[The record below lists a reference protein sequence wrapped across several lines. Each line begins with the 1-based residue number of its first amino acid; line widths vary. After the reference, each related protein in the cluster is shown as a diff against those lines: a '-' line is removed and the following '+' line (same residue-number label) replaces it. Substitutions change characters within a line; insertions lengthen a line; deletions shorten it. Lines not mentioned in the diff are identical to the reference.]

1 MEASAIQINDTL
13 GENASVPESLPSHF
27 PFTYLARFR
36 LLVCTCCRHA
46 VWASP
51 DNLRY
56 HLKSSPK
63 CAWMSGRPG
72 SNLALCTTNKE
83 KIIRQCALAFPEAL
97 RAEPDHNAGPGTFAA
112 SFPFPLPDRSA
123 PAIPELRAAEPNF
136 YGCDF
141 TPLPDAPACT
151 YACQSQDGIKAH
163 LRKAHAWVN
172 PRPAGTL
179 APAVGLPNPP
189 FRYPVHA
196 QQFFTTGRCSS
207 YFEVGGCVV
216 ADDGQPPPSP
226 ATAAA
231 VTATADAPDAL
242 PVHLQTRIRKH
253 ARGVKESIERGA
265 HVLRADEDLRL
276 YASWHDK
283 IRWSYHFDGCNLR
296 AIAEF
301 AVQPAE
307 NEAATRLGL
316 SAAQDAGVRNARG
329 GTYGQ

>member
-13 GENASVPESLPSHF
+13 GENA
-27 PFTYLARFR
+27 
-36 LLVCTCCRHA
+36 
-46 VWASP
+46 
-51 DNLRY
+51 
-56 HLKSSPK
+56 
-63 CAWMSGRPG
+63 
-72 SNLALCTTNKE
+72 
-83 KIIRQCALAFPEAL
+83 QCALAFPEAL

-151 YACQSQDGIKAH
+151 YACQSQDSIKAH
-163 LRKAHAWVN
+163 LYKAHAW
-172 PRPAGTL
+172 
-179 APAVGLPNPP
+179 
-189 FRYPVHA
+189 
-196 QQFFTTGRCSS
+196 FFTTGRCSS

-329 GTYGQ
+329 GTYGNDVNHIRY